1 MRFSRSRS
9 SSGESLH
16 ALEARYRA
24 PLTSNTCTLLVRL
37 RPSREIL
44 SAQESLKALSTK
56 ATSVQADCT
65 KAEADNEMLQN
76 YIDSITK
83 SLAAK
88 GSGGGGGG

>member
-1 MRFSRSRS
+1 MSDVTGFS
-9 SSGESLH
+9 ES
-16 ALEARYRA
+16 AAWTAETGPSADEVLEKQK
-24 PLTSNTCTLLVRL
+24 LI
-37 RPSREIL
+37 REIL

-88 GSGGGGGG
+88 GSGGGSG